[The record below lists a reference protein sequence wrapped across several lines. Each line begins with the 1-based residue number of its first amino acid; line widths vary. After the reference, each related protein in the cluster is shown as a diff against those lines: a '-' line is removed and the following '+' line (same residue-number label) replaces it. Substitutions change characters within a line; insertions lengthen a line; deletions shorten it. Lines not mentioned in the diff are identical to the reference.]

1 MIRPET
7 EAELAEAV
15 ASAEEPLRIVGG
27 GTRPVGQPVEGVAL
41 SVAGL
46 AGVELYEP
54 GALTLVVRAGTPLAE
69 VERVLAA
76 EGQRLAFEPM
86 DHRGLLGTGGDPT
99 IGGVVAANVSGP
111 RRIQAGACRDA
122 LIGVRFIDGRGQ
134 VVRNGGRVMKN
145 VTGYDLVKLMAGSRG
160 TLGVLTEVAFK
171 VLPAPESAATLTLH
185 VEDSGQA
192 FDAMT
197 RAMKSPCEVSGAAW
211 VPGARAVHLRLEG
224 FSGSVGYRTGRLTD
238 LLRDLGEVTV
248 ETGAEA
254 NAALW
259 RAIRDA
265 EALTDHPY
273 VWRVSM
279 APGAMRA
286 GFMADLDRT
295 ARFDRLV
302 DWAGGL
308 CWIGMTEA
316 QAAEYAPRYGADDA
330 ASGAIRF
337 HRDLQEAMVDPELG
351 GGHATLVKGPAA
363 LRAEVTVFQPEP
375 APLAAL
381 ARGLRAQFDPRGIL
395 NPGLM
400 G

>member
-1 MIRPET
+1 MRPGT

-15 ASAEEPLRIVGG
+15 AAAAGPLRILGG
-27 GTRPVGQPVEGVAL
+27 GTRPVGRPVEGEAL

-46 AGVELYEP
+46 SGVVLYEP
-54 GALTLVVRAGTPLAE
+54 GALTLVVRAGTPLEE
-69 VERVLAA
+69 VERVLAG

-86 DHRGLLGTGGDPT
+86 DHRVLLGGSGVPT
-99 IGGVVAANVSGP
+99 IGGVVAGNVSGP
-111 RRIQAGACRDA
+111 RRVQAGACRDS
-122 LIGVRFIDGRGQ
+122 LIGVRFVDGRGA
-134 VVRNGGRVMKN
+134 VIRNGGRVMKN

-160 TLGVLTEVAFK
+160 TLGVLSEVAFK
-171 VLPAPESAATLTLH
+171 LLPVPESVATVTLH
-185 VEDSGQA
+185 GADGARA
-192 FDAMT
+192 FEAMT
-197 RAMKSPCEVSGAAW
+197 RAMKSPFEVSGAAW
-211 VPGARAVHLRLEG
+211 LPGKGEVHLRLEG
-224 FSGSVGYRTGRLTD
+224 FAGSVAYRAGRLRA
-238 LLRDLGEVTV
+238 LLAGPGEVTV

-254 NAALW
+254 NARLW
-259 RAIRDA
+259 RAIRDV
-265 EALTDHPY
+265 EALAGHAF

-286 GFMADLDRT
+286 GLRADLDRT
-295 ARFDRLV
+295 ARFDRVV

-316 QAAEYAPRYGADDA
+316 QAADYAPRFGAADA
-330 ASGAIRF
+330 VAGAIRF
-337 HRDLQEAMVDPELG
+337 HRDLQAEMADPELG
-351 GGHATLVKGPAA
+351 GGHATLVKGPEA
-363 LRAEVTVFQPEP
+363 LRAAVPVFQPEL

>member
-1 MIRPET
+1 MRLET
-7 EAELAEAV
+7 EADLAEAV
-15 ASAEEPLRIVGG
+15 ATAEGPLRILGS
-27 GTRPVGQPVEGVAL
+27 GTRPVGRPLEGTAL

-46 AGVELYEP
+46 TGVELYEP

-76 EGQRLAFEPM
+76 EGQRLAFEAM
-86 DHRGLLGTGGDPT
+86 DHRGLLGTGGEPT

-122 LIGVRFIDGRGQ
+122 LIGVRFVDGRGQ

-171 VLPAPESAATLTLH
+171 VLPVPEAVATVTLYGAGR
-185 VEDSGQA
+185 DGA

-197 RAMKSPCEVSGAAW
+197 RALKSPFEVSGAAW
-211 VPGARAVHLRLEG
+211 VPGAAAVHLRLEG
-224 FSGSVGYRTGRLTD
+224 FAGSVAYRAERLTA
-238 LLRDLGEVTV
+238 LLSDLGEIAV
-248 ETGAEA
+248 ETGTEA

-259 RAIRDA
+259 RTIRDV
-265 EALTDHPY
+265 EALADLPY

-279 APGAMRA
+279 APGALRA
-286 GFMADLDRT
+286 GIRGDLDRT
-295 ARFDRLV
+295 ARVERLY

-308 CWIGMTEA
+308 CWIGMSAE
-316 QAAEYAPRYGADDA
+316 QAAEYAPLYGADDA

-337 HRDLQEAMVDPELG
+337 HRDLQEAMADPEFG
-351 GGHATLVKGPAA
+351 GGHATLVKAPEEV
-363 LRAEVTVFQPEP
+363 RAQVSVFQPEP
-375 APLAAL
+375 APQAAL

>member
-1 MIRPET
+1 MTPGT
-7 EAELAEAV
+7 EAKLAEAV
-15 ASAEEPLRIVGG
+15 AGARGPLRILGG
-27 GTRPVGQPVEGVAL
+27 GTRPVGAPVEGDDL

-69 VERVLAA
+69 VERLLAA

-86 DHRGLLGTGGDPT
+86 DHRRLLGTAGIPT

-111 RRIQAGACRDA
+111 RRLQAGACRDA
-122 LIGVRFIDGRGQ
+122 LLGVRFVDGRGQ
-134 VVRNGGRVMKN
+134 VIRNGGRVMKN

-160 TLGVLTEVAFK
+160 TLGLLTEVAFK
-171 VLPAPESAATLTLH
+171 VLPAPESVATVTLH
-185 VEDSGQA
+185 GAPSGRA

-197 RAMKSPCEVSGAAW
+197 RAMKSPFEVSGAAW
-211 VPGARAVHLRLEG
+211 VPAEKRVHLRIEG
-224 FSGSVGYRTGRLTD
+224 FAGSVAYRAERMTA

-248 ETGAEA
+248 ERGAEETA
-254 NAALW
+254 GLW

-265 EALTDHPY
+265 TALAGCAY

-279 APGAMRA
+279 APGAMPA
-286 GFMADLDRT
+286 GLMADLDRT
-295 ARFDRLV
+295 ADLDRLF

-308 CWIGMTEA
+308 CWIGMSEA
-316 QAAEYAPRYGADDA
+316 QAAAYAPLYGADDPM
-330 ASGAIRF
+330 SGAARF
-337 HRDLQEAMVDPELG
+337 HRDLQEAMADPELG
-351 GGHATLVKGPAA
+351 GGHATLVKAPEA
-363 LRAEVTVFQPEP
+363 LRATVPVFQPDA

-400 G
+400 GP